1 LQQGQQLHAKHARQN
16 QRATG
21 QPCSVEPVAHQQ
33 VAKSGGKHGF
43 GRQQKGRASRSATRP
58 ISSTAQLRLKAP
70 EDAGV
75 ITNYTIGVGQMRAAN
90 AIRAMVLIS
99 MQSQNEPDVVRALA
113 RRHEITKLYSVSGR
127 YDLCAMLMTESTQEL
142 DAVLDKIRQ
151 IKGVVDTF
159 STLLLST
166 KLDRPE

>member
-1 LQQGQQLHAKHARQN
+1 MAETTLNPNLDALDHRLIELLKVNARLPMVNLAKALGCAR
-16 QRATG
+16 
-21 QPCSVEPVAHQQ
+21 
-33 VAKSGGKHGF
+33 
-43 GRQQKGRASRSATRP
+43 
-58 ISSTAQLRLKAP
+58 STAQMRLKAL

-75 ITNYTIGVGQMRAAN
+75 ITGYTIGVGQMRAAN